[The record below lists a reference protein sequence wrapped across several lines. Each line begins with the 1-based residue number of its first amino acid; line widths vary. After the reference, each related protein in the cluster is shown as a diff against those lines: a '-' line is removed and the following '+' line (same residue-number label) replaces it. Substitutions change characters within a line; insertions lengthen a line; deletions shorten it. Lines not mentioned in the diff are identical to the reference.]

1 MSLLMPDTGLLFW
14 MLLSFGIVVGILCKY
29 GFPVILKSVEERK
42 ASIDRSLD
50 AARRAE
56 EQLAGLQAE
65 GAVLLTQAKE
75 QQAAILKE
83 ATAAKEQ
90 ILAQAHA
97 EAEIA
102 HRRLLEKAAHEI
114 GEEKQKAIR
123 EIRGEI
129 ASLSVDIAEKIL
141 REKMADSK
149 EQQAAVNRLLNEM
162 TVYKS

>member
-1 MSLLMPDTGLLFW
+1 MPDTGLLFW
-14 MLLSFGIVVGILCKY
+14 MLLSFGIVVCILCKY
-29 GFPVILKSVEERK
+29 GFPVILKSVEQRK
-42 ASIDRSLD
+42 AFIDRSLE

-65 GAVLLTQAKE
+65 GAAILTQAKQ
-75 QQAAILKE
+75 QQAAILQE
-83 ATAAKEQ
+83 AMAAKEQ
-90 ILAQAHA
+90 ILGQARIEA
-97 EAEIA
+97 EAEN
-102 HRRLLEKAAHEI
+102 RRLLEKATREI
-114 GEEKQKAIR
+114 GQEKQKAIR

-162 TVYKS
+162 TVYQS